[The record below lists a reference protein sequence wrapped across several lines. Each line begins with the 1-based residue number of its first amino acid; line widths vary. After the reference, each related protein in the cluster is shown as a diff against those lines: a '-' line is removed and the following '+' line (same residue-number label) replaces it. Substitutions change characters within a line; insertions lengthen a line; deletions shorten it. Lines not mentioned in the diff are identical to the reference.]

1 MPARKKTFR
10 EAGPIHSESQQRSI
24 DSYRKRHFESIWKLE
39 KVIKLC
45 KNASIQIKDPE
56 EPKTVQ
62 HLLRRTKKD
71 LWTLKNKTPN
81 VLKDAE
87 AMQKNLDS
95 MT

>member
-1 MPARKKTFR
+1 MRN
-10 EAGPIHSESQQRSI
+10 
-24 DSYRKRHFESIWKLE
+24 LE
-39 KVIKLC
+39 KVIEVC

-56 EPKTVQ
+56 ELKTVQ

-81 VLKDAE
+81 VLKNAE

-95 MT
+95 MTWIFIECGEVGVWNSVLQLDNAI